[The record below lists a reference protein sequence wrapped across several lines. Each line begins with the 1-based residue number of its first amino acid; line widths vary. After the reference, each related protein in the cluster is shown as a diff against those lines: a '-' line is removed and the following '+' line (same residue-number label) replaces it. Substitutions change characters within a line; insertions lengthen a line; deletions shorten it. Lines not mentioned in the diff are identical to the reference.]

1 MGGRRWEVGL
11 RVGGRG
17 RGEEVGW
24 GRGSRGKGYVAQLNI
39 VLCSQIPVIHI
50 GHRLVNGVA
59 LPFEGGPMKNPPL

>member
-39 VLCSQIPVIHI
+39 VLC
-50 GHRLVNGVA
+50 
-59 LPFEGGPMKNPPL
+59 